1 MQREAYTEGES
12 NECSDSDRRS
22 RATTPGRA
30 LLEEVSLKP
39 PSERNIK
46 NRLDPPPSQDSKCEF
61 KNHFHSFM
69 KTPAAVKRGRSFSQ
83 PRGKEDAG
91 SGREEGTLSR
101 GESFKQQELSP
112 QQQERLELENHT
124 KRFLQRKSLM
134 RPIIKHSDESGDDS
148 LTQSSSKTADKER
161 EDSCSCSEDEL
172 DSCANS
178 NVVVSKPPIRP
189 AVAETNGA
197 YSGLRPAEARRRR
210 PVESDAIGA
219 EEDAVMKS
227 TARRFERRQR
237 SKSDITGLVS
247 AGQQLEEEREEERKE
262 EERRE
267 EERKEEERRKRE
279 EERREA
285 DRKERREAE
294 RKEAERRE
302 MERKAADEM
311 RKRDVERRDAER
323 KEAERRDAQKREAEM
338 REVERRNAERKE
350 NERLT
355 ARGCQRAQ
363 GVETPVSELVRP
375 GWPSRQEEINR
386 HSGGGRTASAEY
398 SEATQAAIAS
408 AGIYVTTAE
417 VQLGGAYEQERA
429 QRTRKQTVFSNSE
442 YQPVAMG
449 TLSYAKVG
457 NSHPRPFNASRQVSE
472 DQVEPSS
479 TLMTTATVVLAP
491 PTTTAQ
497 NHSSWGIPGARL
509 LSPQPPSEKKEKER
523 SPKFFGDNNKENR
536 KSQSKEVKSRSEVAK
551 VEVEVEA
558 EVRRDSGTTSTS
570 DILAAC
576 KSGLRRLTYRKT
588 YTRTRS
594 HPLEDGQE
602 EEAKAR
608 TKSVAESP
616 ERGAVRS
623 PERATSY
630 TTGSSGS
637 RIPNRPTTPGP
648 YFGVDRPVTPG
659 PYRPFSPTPTSPS
672 SRSSAVTSP
681 SIARQSWKRTNQK
694 FNYTAARY
702 KYGTHETFV

>member
-69 KTPAAVKRGRSFSQ
+69 KTPATVKRGRSFSQ
-83 PRGKEDAG
+83 PRGKEEAG

-178 NVVVSKPPIRP
+178 NIVVSKPPIRP

-197 YSGLRPAEARRRR
+197 YPGVRPVEARRRR
-210 PVESDAIGA
+210 PVDTEAIGA
-219 EEDAVMKS
+219 EEDAVMKT

-267 EERKEEERRKRE
+267 EERKEDERRKRE

-323 KEAERRDAQKREAEM
+323 KEAERRDAEKREAEM
-338 REVERRNAERKE
+338 REVERRNGERRE
-350 NERLT
+350 NERMT
-355 ARGCQRAQ
+355 GRVSQRAQ
-363 GVETPVSELVRP
+363 GVEPPVSEVVRP
-375 GWPSRQEEINR
+375 AWPRQQEINR
-386 HSGGGRTASAEY
+386 HSGDGRAAGLEY

-408 AGIYVTTAE
+408 AGIYVTTTE
-417 VQLGGAYEQERA
+417 VQLEGAHEQECA
-429 QRTRKQTVFSNSE
+429 PRTRKQTVFSSSE

-449 TLSYAKVG
+449 SLSYTKVG
-457 NSHPRPFNASRQVSE
+457 NSHPRPFNASRQASE
-472 DQVEPSS
+472 DQAEPSPS
-479 TLMTTATVVLAP
+479 VMTSATVVLAP
-491 PTTTAQ
+491 PATAAP
-497 NHSSWGIPGARL
+497 NHSSWGVPGARL
-509 LSPQPPSEKKEKER
+509 LSPQPPAEKKEKER

-536 KSQSKEVKSRSEVAK
+536 KSQSKEVKSKGEVAK
-551 VEVEVEA
+551 VEVELEP

-602 EEAKAR
+602 EEGKAR

-616 ERGAVRS
+616 ERGAVRP

-648 YFGVDRPVTPG
+648 YFGVERPVTPG

-672 SRSSAVTSP
+672 SRSPAVTSP
-681 SIARQSWKRTNQK
+681 AMARQSWKRTNQK